1 MDEVRVR
8 NDYMIGSLDG
18 AFQIAMF
25 GISEGRMGM
34 ASVCLGLAE
43 FALDR
48 SLEYAKERKTFGVPL
63 AEHQV
68 LQFMMADMA
77 IDIYAAKYM
86 IIQTA
91 KMLDA
96 NKVPVKEICASKAF
110 SIEMCLRAYDRAIQ
124 IHGGMGLS
132 GELALE
138 EGYRIARTARIPD
151 GTSEIQR
158 RTIFRQ
164 LQRGDTQF

>member
-1 MDEVRVR
+1 MDDVRVR
-8 NDYMIGSLDG
+8 NDYMMGAEDG

-34 ASVCLGLAE
+34 AGVCLGLAE
-43 FALDR
+43 WALDR

-63 AEHQV
+63 AEHEA

-77 IDIYAAKYM
+77 MEIFAAKYA

-96 NKVPVKEICASKAF
+96 GEIPVKEICISKAL
-110 SIEMCLRAYDRAIQ
+110 SIEMCQRAYDRAIQ

-132 GELALE
+132 SELVAGGRLPHRPH
-138 EGYRIARTARIPD
+138 GAHPGRD
-151 GTSEIQR
+151 
-158 RTIFRQ
+158 
-164 LQRGDTQF
+164 LGDTAADDLPPAPPRRHAF